1 MQRFQHQ
8 LRGENP
14 APRARLCPV
23 TAGPPCCVCYPHR
36 AAPRAALP
44 RAGPQPIPSYRL
56 RWGALGS
63 PAPYGVRA
71 VEGAAFSLVRKGG
84 GTRTGRVGP
93 CSLLSHAVLRCL
105 ASVTKLQ
112 LKFLTRS
119 QQLVPW
125 VLAGA
130 AALRR
135 AEVGLCTAVA
145 LQCSGRSGEHSPG
158 AAQ

>member
-1 MQRFQHQ
+1 MTHCFK
-8 LRGENP
+8 
-14 APRARLCPV
+14 
-23 TAGPPCCVCYPHR
+23 PH
-36 AAPRAALP
+36 
-44 RAGPQPIPSYRL
+44 
-56 RWGALGS
+56 GS
-63 PAPYGVRA
+63 
-71 VEGAAFSLVRKGG
+71 
-84 GTRTGRVGP
+84 
-93 CSLLSHAVLRCL
+93 SLLSSWEQTQVWRTAALLQQGYGGGLAQQNRVKGTALLLQGQVGAKHHRPPVQISNPHWAAQGLQMMEQRL

-112 LKFLTRS
+112 LKLLTRR

-145 LQCSGRSGEHSPG
+145 LRCSGRSRKRSPG